1 MKYKFSTPPGQSI
14 DRKLYLCCG
23 NYGSANSPEW
33 GRIGKHVEDSS
44 AEMDWQEETKKNIL
58 GDTWTIMKTP
68 IITQPFDPSDLDSGD
83 EYQRLIW
90 NLAVVDQ
97 DAAALCNQDLLRIHL
112 YAVDE
117 NGNPFAERFHSC
129 MVKPTGLGGE
139 GGGNLTMPIDVAFSG
154 EREVGTVTISADK
167 IITFTSMAA
176 EDAVSL
182 PKEADL

>member
-1 MKYKFSTPPGQSI
+1 MDKYKFNTPPGQSI

-23 NYGSANSPEW
+23 NYGTEETPSW

-58 GDTWTIMKTP
+58 GDSWSTMKTP
-68 IITQPFDPSDLDSGD
+68 IITQTFDPSDLDSGD
-83 EYQRLIW
+83 EYQQHVW

-139 GGGNLTMPIDVAFSG
+139 GGGNMTMPIDVTFGG
-154 EREVGTVTISADK
+154 EREIGTATISADK
-167 IITFTSMAA
+167 TITFT
-176 EDAVSL
+176 
-182 PKEADL
+182 PIADEETV